1 MTRSCGVGP
10 DVTTRTA
17 PWLRGIRAV
26 LVAVGVTWTAT
37 AGWATPARAGGW
49 AVSTLDELPS
59 PVAGAPVAVGFTIRQ
74 HGVTPVA
81 LDDVGIEITTSTG
94 TTRFFPA
101 TTDDVVGHYTARVT
115 FPSAGT
121 HSWTIRQGWFAPQ
134 TLGPITVRATDAGP
148 LTVAESGPMGSDPQP
163 NRWLPYGLAA
173 GTVLLI
179 AFAVLDAVGRRR
191 HRHLVA

>member
-1 MTRSCGVGP
+1 MTA
-10 DVTTRTA
+10 RTA
-17 PWLRGIRAV
+17 PWVRGIRVA
-26 LVAVGVTWTAT
+26 LVAVGVAWTAI

-59 PVAGAPVAVGFTIRQ
+59 PVAGTPVTVGFTIRQ

-94 TTRFFPA
+94 KTRFFA
-101 TTDDVVGHYTARVT
+101 AISDEIVGHYTARVT

-134 TLGPITVRATDAGP
+134 SLGPITVHATDAGSRSAAASAP
-148 LTVAESGPMGSDPQP
+148 AASDSQP
-163 NRWLPYGLAA
+163 NRLLPYGLAG
-173 GTVLLI
+173 GTVLLT
-179 AFAVLDAVGRRR
+179 AFAVLDVVGGRR
-191 HRHLVA
+191 HRHRVA